1 MTGFS
6 DSVVFEM
13 NSTVL
18 SKLSL
23 FGAAGV
29 AKNGLILDESLL
41 SFKMIFT

>member
-13 NSTVL
+13 NSTIL

-23 FGAAGV
+23 FGAA
-29 AKNGLILDESLL
+29 AIKRI
-41 SFKMIFT
+41 